1 MGAVNLVAIE
11 EYAEL
16 KQRHDFLRAQS
27 SDLTAAKA
35 ELLKAIDEIN
45 RTSQEQFQVAFAQIK
60 KNFEYTFQTLF
71 GGGRASLELSESE
84 DILEGGI
91 EIVAQP
97 PGTKLKGI
105 SLLSGGQRAL
115 TAVALLFA
123 LYLVKPSPFC
133 LLDELDAPLDE
144 SNIGRFTD
152 LLKKFVHDSQFIIIT
167 HNKRTVAAASAI
179 YGVTMEERGVSKT
192 LSMRFNH
199 ERGEAEVHP
208 QNLAEAVASSRVPA
222 PV

>member
-1 MGAVNLVAIE
+1 MAIE

-27 SDLTAAKA
+27 GDLAGAKA
-35 ELLKAIDEIN
+35 ELLRAIDEIN
-45 RTSQEQFQVAFAQIK
+45 RTSLQQFEVSFAQIR

-71 GGGRASLELSESE
+71 GGGRASLELVQTDDVLES
-84 DILEGGI
+84 GI

-105 SLLSGGQRAL
+105 TLLSGGQRAL

-152 LLKKFVHDSQFIIIT
+152 LLKKFVVNSQFIIIT
-167 HNKRTVAAASAI
+167 HNKRTVAAAAAI

-192 LSMRFNH
+192 VSMRFNH
-199 ERGEAEVHP
+199 ERGEPEAQPH
-208 QNLAEAVASSRVPA
+208 NLAEAVTGTHLAAA